1 MARILVV
8 DDEANIRR
16 MLAGLLDAEGHA
28 TAGAGDGAEAV
39 RAMEA
44 DEPDAVLLDLALPG
58 IDGLSLLE
66 RMRGR
71 WPDVPVVMMSGRA
84 TLSDAVRATQIGAFH
99 FLEKP
104 LSPEALLI
112 ALEGA
117 LELKRA
123 RDLTRTLTADR
134 GGGILVGSGDA
145 MRRIRETIAQIA
157 RTDAR
162 VLITG
167 ESGTGKELVATAL
180 HMASQRETGAF
191 VRVNCAAIPRDL
203 VESEMFGHE
212 RGSFTGAIERRRGRF
227 ELAHNG
233 TLLLDEVADL
243 GPEAQ
248 AKLLRAIETG
258 SIERIGGERPISVN
272 VRVLSATNRDL
283 QTEIRAGR
291 FREDLFYRLNVLRI
305 HLPPLRER
313 REDIPELI
321 GHFLARLHEREGLA
335 RPALNRDAFER
346 LCDYAWPGNVRELA
360 NVCERLAI
368 LNPGRSIGAGDL
380 AGLLVESRSATAE
393 PLADGD
399 GAGLPLNEQLDAYER
414 RVILRSLDQAGGS
427 VSEAARRLNTDRPN
441 LYRRMKRLGIDR

>member
-1 MARILVV
+1 MARILIV

-28 TAGAGDGAEAV
+28 TVGAGDAGEAV
-39 RAMEA
+39 WAMEA

-58 IDGLSLLE
+58 IDGLTLLE
-66 RMRGR
+66 RLRGR

-84 TLSDAVRATQIGAFH
+84 TLSDAVRATKIGAFH

-117 LELKRA
+117 VELKRA

-134 GGGILVGSGDA
+134 GGGILVGSGEA

-180 HMASQRETGAF
+180 HMASNREAAAF

-227 ELAHNG
+227 ELAHQG

-258 SIERIGGERPISVN
+258 AIERIGSERPISVN

-283 QTEIRAGR
+283 QAEIKAGH

-335 RPALNRDAFER
+335 RPGLRDDALDR
-346 LCDYAWPGNVRELA
+346 LCEYAWPGNVRELA

-368 LNPGRSIGAGDL
+368 LNPGRSIGVGDL
-380 AGLLVESRSATAE
+380 SGLLVEPRPGAAQ
-393 PLADGD
+393 PVADGASD
-399 GAGLPLNEQLDAYER
+399 HLPLQEQLDVYER
-414 RVILRSLDQAGGS
+414 SIILRSLVEAAGS